1 MADELSVDTASL
13 NAGAASSEAAA
24 AGLTGT
30 TLSGSTSTQ
39 PSAGGVAAVNAALT
53 ALQGRQTARIT
64 GQAGD
69 MTTGAAAY
77 TSTDGDGSD
86 AIGAVSV

>member
-1 MADELSVDTASL
+1 M
-13 NAGAASSEAAA
+13 
-24 AGLTGT
+24 
-30 TLSGSTSTQ
+30 STQ
-39 PSAGGVAAVNAALT
+39 PSAGGVAAVNAAVT

-69 MTTGAAAY
+69 MATGAAAY

-86 AIGAVSV
+86 AITAGVWV